1 MEQNIKQISEYM
13 KEKETEA
20 KIDQKIVEMS
30 ASVFKSN
37 GEDIDID
44 VFIDDLLDFAE
55 KKGYCFLGHYTYLEE
70 KEEE

>member
-20 KIDQKIVEMS
+20 KIDQKIIEMS

-55 KKGYCFLGHYTYLEE
+55 EKGYCFLAHYAYLEE